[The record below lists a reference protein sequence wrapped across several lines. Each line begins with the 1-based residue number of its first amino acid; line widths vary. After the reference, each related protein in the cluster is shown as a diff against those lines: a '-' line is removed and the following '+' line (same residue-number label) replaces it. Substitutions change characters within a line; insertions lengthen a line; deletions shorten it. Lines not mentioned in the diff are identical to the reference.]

1 LSGQRAAQEA
11 NSMNNEKVTL
21 LEAVNLALHRAMAE
35 DENVVVLGEDVGV
48 NGGVFRATQG
58 LRDSFGFKR
67 VIDSPLA
74 ETMLGGLV
82 IGMAAQGMKPVVEIQ
97 FLGFIYAAME
107 HLVSH
112 ASRLRNRTRG
122 RLTCPMVM
130 RSPMGAGIRAPEHH
144 SESTEALF
152 AHVPGLRVVIPSSPA
167 RAYGLLLAAID
178 DPDPVIFLEPTRLY
192 RMNPQSLVDDGKRLP
207 LDSCFT
213 LREGSDITLVSWGA
227 SIHETL
233 QAATA
238 LADRGVSAEVIDVA
252 CVKPLDLDTLEASVR
267 KTGRCVIVHEAPRS
281 CGVGAEIAASL
292 YERVLLDLQAPI
304 QRVTAPDIP
313 PPLYR
318 LEHLY
323 IPSVEDILDACDTA
337 LHFA

>member
-1 LSGQRAAQEA
+1 MTGSFRESAVAV
-11 NSMNNEKVTL
+11 EKKASL
-21 LEAVNLALHRAMAE
+21 LEAVNLALHRAMGE
-35 DENVVVLGEDVGV
+35 DPNVVVLGEDVGV
-48 NGGVFRATQG
+48 NGGVFRATVG
-58 LRDSFGFKR
+58 LREAFGFKR
-67 VIDSPLA
+67 VIDTPLA
-74 ETMLGGLV
+74 ETMIGGLAV
-82 IGMAAQGMKPVVEIQ
+82 GMAAQGLKPVIEIQ

-122 RLTCPMVM
+122 RLSCPLVL

-152 AHVPGLRVVIPSSPA
+152 AHIPGLRVVIPSSPA

-178 DPDPVIFLEPTRLY
+178 DPDPVVFLEPTRLY
-192 RMNPQSLVDDGKRLP
+192 RMNPQPLADDGRRLP
-207 LDSCFT
+207 LDTCFT
-213 LREGSDITLVSWGA
+213 LREGRDLTLVSWGA
-227 SIHETL
+227 SLHETL
-233 QAATA
+233 QAADR
-238 LADRGVSAEVIDVA
+238 LAERGVSAEVIDVA
-252 CVKPLDLDTLEASVR
+252 TIKPLDLDTLEASVR

-292 YERVLLDLQAPI
+292 YERALLDLQAPI
-304 QRVTAPDIP
+304 QRITAPDIP

-323 IPSVEDILDACDTA
+323 MPGVEDVLAACESVLNYA
-337 LHFA
+337 

>member
-1 LSGQRAAQEA
+1 MTEQ
-11 NSMNNEKVTL
+11 KKITL
-21 LEAVNLALHRAMAE
+21 LEAVNLALHRAMLE
-35 DENVVVLGEDVGV
+35 DANVVMLGEDIGV

-58 LRDSFGFKR
+58 LRERFGFKR
-67 VIDSPLA
+67 VLDTPLA
-74 ETMLGGLV
+74 EAMIAGV
-82 IGMAAQGMKPVVEIQ
+82 SVGMAAQGLKPVMEIQ

-122 RLTCPMVM
+122 RLSCPLVV

-152 AHVPGLRVVIPSSPA
+152 AHIPGLRVLVPSSPA

-192 RMNPQSLVDDGKRLP
+192 RMNPQVVVDDGRRLP

-213 LREGSDITLVSWGA
+213 LREGQDITLISWGG
-227 SIHETL
+227 SVHETL
-233 QAATA
+233 QAAA
-238 LADRGVSAEVIDVA
+238 QLEQRGVSVEVIDVA
-252 CVKPLDLDTLEASVR
+252 CIKPLDLDTLEASVR
-267 KTGRCVIVHEAPRS
+267 KTGRAVIIHEAPRS

-292 YERVLLDLQAPI
+292 YERALLDLQAPI
-304 QRVTAPDIP
+304 VRVTAPDIP

-318 LEHLY
+318 LEQLY
-323 IPSVEDILDACDTA
+323 IPAVEDILAACDSTLNYA
-337 LHFA
+337 

>member
-1 LSGQRAAQEA
+1 MTEQ
-11 NSMNNEKVTL
+11 KKITL
-21 LEAVNLALHRAMAE
+21 LEAVNLALHRAMVE
-35 DENVVVLGEDVGV
+35 DDNVVMLGEDIGI

-58 LRDSFGFKR
+58 LRERFGFKR
-67 VIDSPLA
+67 VLDTPLA
-74 ETMLGGLV
+74 EAMIAGV
-82 IGMAAQGMKPVVEIQ
+82 SVGMAAQGLKPVMEIQ
-97 FLGFIYAAME
+97 FLGFIYAAVE

-122 RLTCPMVM
+122 RLSCPLVV

-152 AHVPGLRVVIPSSPA
+152 AHIPGLRVLVPSSPA

-192 RMNPQSLVDDGKRLP
+192 RMNPQVVADDGQRLP

-213 LREGSDITLVSWGA
+213 LREGQDLTLISWGG
-227 SIHETL
+227 SVHETL
-233 QAATA
+233 QAAA
-238 LADRGVSAEVIDVA
+238 QLEQRGVSVEVIDVA
-252 CVKPLDLDTLEASVR
+252 CLKPLDLDTLEASVR
-267 KTGRCVIVHEAPRS
+267 KTGRAVIIHEAPRS

-292 YERVLLDLQAPI
+292 YERALLDLQAPI
-304 QRVTAPDIP
+304 LRVTAPDIP

-318 LEHLY
+318 LESLY
-323 IPSVEDILDACDTA
+323 IPSVDDILLACDNTLSYA
-337 LHFA
+337 

>member
-1 LSGQRAAQEA
+1 MTEQ
-11 NSMNNEKVTL
+11 KKITL
-21 LEAVNLALHRAMAE
+21 LEAINLALHRAMSE
-35 DENVVVLGEDVGV
+35 DENVVMLGEDIGV

-58 LRDSFGFKR
+58 LRERFGFKR
-67 VIDSPLA
+67 VLDTPLA
-74 ETMLGGLV
+74 EAMIAGV
-82 IGMAAQGMKPVVEIQ
+82 SVGMAAQGLKPVMEIQ

-122 RLTCPMVM
+122 RLSCPLVV

-152 AHVPGLRVVIPSSPA
+152 AHIPGLRVLVPSSPA

-192 RMNPQSLVDDGKRLP
+192 RMNPQVVVDDGRRLP

-213 LREGSDITLVSWGA
+213 LREGQDITLISWGG
-227 SIHETL
+227 SVHETL
-233 QAATA
+233 QAAA
-238 LADRGVSAEVIDVA
+238 QLEQRGVSVEVIDVA
-252 CVKPLDLDTLEASVR
+252 CLKPLDLDTLEASVR
-267 KTGRCVIVHEAPRS
+267 KTGRAVIIHEAPRS

-292 YERVLLDLQAPI
+292 YERALLDLQAPI
-304 QRVTAPDIP
+304 LRVTAPDIP

-318 LEHLY
+318 LEQLY
-323 IPSVEDILDACDTA
+323 IPAVEDILAACDSTLNYA
-337 LHFA
+337 